1 MDNAVTDCC
10 SRSDCGDVQGLPHAD
25 DGDDDFVMTR
35 IVGRFSTR
43 DVVDM
48 IIIIIIMKTMFPIV
62 IIIVTVTTTVVRL
75 QELDER
81 MERRNST

>member
-43 DVVDM
+43 EVVDMSIM
-48 IIIIIIMKTMFPIV
+48 IIIIKTICPIV
-62 IIIVTVTTTVVRL
+62 IIIVTVTKTVVRL
-75 QELDER
+75 QGLE
-81 MERRNST
+81 